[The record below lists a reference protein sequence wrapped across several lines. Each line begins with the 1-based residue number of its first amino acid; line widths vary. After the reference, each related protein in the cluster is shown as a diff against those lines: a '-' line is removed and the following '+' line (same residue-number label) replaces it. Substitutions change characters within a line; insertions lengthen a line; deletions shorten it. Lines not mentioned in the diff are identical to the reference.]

1 MTSRMKHT
9 KNNKHEKQNDNIL
22 KTRNM
27 TSRMKHKNN
36 KHDKQN
42 ETY

>member
-9 KNNKHEKQNDNIL
+9 KNNKHESRMKHT
-22 KTRNM
+22 KTTNM
-27 TSRMKHKNN
+27 TSRMKQKNN
-36 KHDKQN
+36 KYDKQN

>member
-1 MTSRMKHT
+1 MTHRIEHT
-9 KNNKHEKQNDNIL
+9 

-27 TSRMKHKNN
+27 THRMKRTKNK
-36 KHDKQN
+36 KHEKYN

>member
-9 KNNKHEKQNDNIL
+9 KNNKHDVEYNIL

-27 TSRMKHKNN
+27 THRMKHTKNK
-36 KHDKQN
+36 KHEKQN

>member
-9 KNNKHEKQNDNIL
+9 KNNKHEKQNHNIL

-27 TSRMKHKNN
+27 TQQN
-36 KHDKQN
+36 K
-42 ETY
+42 TY